1 MVSPSRIPVFRT
13 IHPAPQLLIAQLS
26 SRDAQTL
33 TGGADSITVKWS
45 GFGNAADSMSIKLC
59 FHKDKTV
66 DRPWRKYNDNIN
78 KNKQC
83 WQTAKLKKF
92 LKEGIDYVAA
102 GTETIELPMNTAPST
117 YSVQVLSKKD
127 GTYEQWGDSK
137 EYTQTSDPKCAHV
150 TVACPTC
157 AWPPPP
163 APPPALPPP
172 PLADD
177 DHAAG
182 LAGLL
187 VLLAT
192 TTINMLFTL

>member
-1 MVSPSRIPVFRT
+1 MTRT
-13 IHPAPQLLIAQLS
+13 LAITAFFALAITGASATALYSTTDSNGSVVYIEETCS
-26 SRDAQTL
+26 KTL

-137 EYTQTSDPKCAHV
+137 EYTQTSDKCAHITTAIYENQPSALV
-150 TVACPTC
+150 GTQAFFTVFSIIV
-157 AWPPPP
+157 
-163 APPPALPPP
+163 
-172 PLADD
+172 
-177 DHAAG
+177 
-182 LAGLL
+182 L
-187 VLLAT
+187 VVSYAYDRSR
-192 TTINMLFTL
+192 N

>member
-1 MVSPSRIPVFRT
+1 
-13 IHPAPQLLIAQLS
+13 
-26 SRDAQTL
+26 
-33 TGGADSITVKWS
+33 
-45 GFGNAADSMSIKLC
+45 MSIKLC

-66 DRPWRKYNDNIN
+66 DRPWRKYKDNIN

-172 PLADD
+172 PPAAP
-177 DHAAG
+177 DHSSAPAAPHPPPTHPPPPPRPRRSV
-182 LAGLL
+182 AGTAGESAAAYP
-187 VLLAT
+187 VC
-192 TTINMLFTL
+192 

>member
-1 MVSPSRIPVFRT
+1 MTRT
-13 IHPAPQLLIAQLS
+13 LAITAFFALAITGASATALYSTTDSNGSVYIEETCS
-26 SRDAQTL
+26 KTL

-66 DRPWRKYNDNIN
+66 DRPWRKYKDNIN

-137 EYTQTSDPKCAHV
+137 EYTQTSDKCAHITTAIYENQPSALV
-150 TVACPTC
+150 GTQAFFTVFSIIV
-157 AWPPPP
+157 
-163 APPPALPPP
+163 
-172 PLADD
+172 
-177 DHAAG
+177 
-182 LAGLL
+182 L
-187 VLLAT
+187 VVSYAYDRSR
-192 TTINMLFTL
+192 N